1 MLAKYKIDPT
11 AYKRRLQREKE
22 RPELKERFAFY
33 EKILADQPTFDTE
46 DEAVAFAVKATKKG
60 ESYTV
65 WVAPKEL
72 GGKWKAISW
81 NAHKG
86 MGPDAADQLGW
97 SIIYDAELLQ
107 SRAGEDI
114 DHIKEV

>member
-1 MLAKYKIDPT
+1 MSGKYQVDPN
-11 AYKRRLQREKE
+11 AYKRRLEREK
-22 RPELKERFAFY
+22 RPELKERFKFY
-33 EKILADQPTFDTE
+33 EETIADQPEFDTE
-46 DEAVAFAVKATKKG
+46 DKAVAFAIEKTKKG
-60 ESYTV
+60 ENWTV

-81 NAHKG
+81 EAHKG

-97 SIIYDAELLQ
+97 SMIYDTELLQ
-107 SRAGEDI
+107 AKAGKDI

>member
-1 MLAKYKIDPT
+1 MSGKYNVDPN
-11 AYKRRLQREKE
+11 AYKRRLEREKA
-22 RPELKERFAFY
+22 RPELKERFKFY
-33 EKILADQPTFDTE
+33 EEILADQPTFDTE
-46 DEAVAFAVKATKKG
+46 DKALDYAVKQTGKG
-60 ESYTV
+60 KGHTV

-81 NAHKG
+81 DAHNG

-97 SIIYDAELLQ
+97 SMIYDTEHLQ
-107 SRAGEDI
+107 QRASSNI